1 MNKMRMNCL
10 GFVNKTNKFKQTI
23 KDYNSPSKLSINNA
37 SKIKRY
43 GKLNKNKWNLFWIT
57 TSSKRKNLKQIFK
70 KKMEKYK
77 KSSSSISFWNK
88 KTKESI
94 ENSFDGK
101 KDMNGKKNK
110 KQSKSKTSNNKN

>member
-1 MNKMRMNCL
+1 
-10 GFVNKTNKFKQTI
+10 
-23 KDYNSPSKLSINNA
+23 
-37 SKIKRY
+37 
-43 GKLNKNKWNLFWIT
+43 
-57 TSSKRKNLKQIFK
+57 
-70 KKMEKYK
+70 MEKYK